1 MKLLQLPNRSLLIL
15 PAGAPKLTLA
25 EKVWQQLRI
34 RSLANRCYDD
44 YKQTTDVCC
53 EAWNKLT

>member
-44 YKQTTDVCC
+44 
-53 EAWNKLT
+53 